1 MQRKYFTP
9 QRETENSNT
18 NKGLH
23 IIRVALTVNWK
34 LGLTYVQKS
43 ISVIDNPE
51 GLSSSFHI
59 LKYVYITIHIYS
71 DIKQREKSI

>member
-23 IIRVALTVNWK
+23 IISRALTVN
-34 LGLTYVQKS
+34 LEVGTD
-43 ISVIDNPE
+43 ICIE
-51 GLSSSFHI
+51 I
-59 LKYVYITIHIYS
+59 YICN
-71 DIKQREKSI
+71 R